1 MTAAIAPEIA
11 AGLETLARNKVEE
24 IIVLPRE
31 ITEGQ
36 SIYRELDTFAVANA
50 KEAGIAARFL
60 TEAPNRRFVAQHDA
74 SSLLLQIAI
83 VIPADLSSSLIVMAG
98 QYVWA
103 QIRGAMRRGLIA
115 DENKCKIHVTVA
127 HVSLR
132 DDEIDVDGLEIEA
145 SGDQAVEKV
154 MEGLTQLQASRST
167 PKAIAKS
174 RGGSA

>member
-1 MTAAIAPEIA
+1 MTAAIAHEVT
-11 AGLETLARNKVEE
+11 AGLETFVRNKVEE

-50 KEAGIAARFL
+50 QEAGIPARFL
-60 TEAPNRRFVAQHDA
+60 AEAPNRRFLAQHDA

-83 VIPADLSSSLIVMAG
+83 AIPADLSSSMIVMAG

-103 QIRGAMRRGLIA
+103 QIRGAVQRGLIP
-115 DENKCKIHVTVA
+115 DESKCKIRVTVA
-127 HVSLR
+127 HAILR
-132 DDEIDVDGLEIEA
+132 GDEIDVDGLEIEA

-154 MEGLTQLQASRST
+154 MEGLTQLQARRPT
-167 PKAIAKS
+167 PKTLAKS
-174 RGGSA
+174 RDESA